1 MRWRILCNAALFAA
15 TSVVQAQSSTE
26 SVPTIRTSTQ
36 VVLVPIVAT
45 RPNGSTVKDLRP
57 SELRV
62 FDNGKS
68 QSVLSFER
76 IDDGSAMPDIKP
88 GTSNLP
94 ISSVANRYPHFSII
108 LLDALNTAWS
118 DQVYARRAVEHLLDS
133 LPPGE
138 RTALFALGS
147 RLYLLHDFS
156 SNPEEL
162 RAALHKLSDSAPNHG
177 TVPSSDSPYSAAVTY
192 SALASFSN
200 LTHAREVASGF
211 EARFYLRNR
220 ILQTL
225 AALSAIARLAKNI
238 QGQKDLLWVTSA
250 FPLMVHGRDDAL
262 DSDSYYEQE
271 QQTTRELSS
280 AGLRVYPI
288 DARGLSSNP
297 NAVVNIATMQRFA
310 ADTGGEA
317 FCNNNDLSSLMRQ
330 ALKDSRAGYLLTYTP
345 RNFRVDG
352 SFHTIRIRV
361 SRSGVHLR
369 YRPGYYA
376 EALPSQ
382 AHTRHE

>member
-1 MRWRILCNAALFAA
+1 MRGRLLCNAALFAA
-15 TSVVQAQSSTE
+15 TSFVQAQSSTE

-36 VVLVPIVAT
+36 VVLVPLVAT
-45 RPNGSTVKDLRP
+45 RSNGSTVEDLRS

-76 IDDGSAMPDIKP
+76 IDNGSAMPDIKP
-88 GTSNLP
+88 NTSKLR
-94 ISSVANRYPHFSII
+94 ISSVDDRYPHFSII

-118 DQVYARRAVEHLLDS
+118 DQVYGRRAVEHLLDS

-147 RLYLLHDFS
+147 RLYLLHDFT

-162 RAALHKLSDSAPNHG
+162 RAALHKLSDGAPNHG
-177 TVPSSDSPYSAAVTY
+177 TLPSSDSPYSAAVSY
-192 SALASFSN
+192 SDLASFSN
-200 LTHAREVASGF
+200 LTHSREVASGF
-211 EARFYLRNR
+211 ESRFYLRNR
-220 ILQTL
+220 ILQTFD
-225 AALSAIARLAKNI
+225 ALSAIARLAKNI
-238 QGQKDLLWVTSA
+238 QGQKDLLWVSSA
-250 FPLMVHGRDDAL
+250 FPLTVHGRDDAL

-280 AGLRVYPI
+280 AGIRVYPV

-297 NAVVNIATMQRFA
+297 NAIINISTMQKIA
-310 ADTGGEA
+310 ADTGGRA
-317 FCNNNDLSSLMRQ
+317 FCNNNDLSSLMHQ
-330 ALKDSRAGYLLTYTP
+330 ALEDSREGYLLTYAP
-345 RNFRVDG
+345 RNLHADG
-352 SFHTIRIRV
+352 SFHAIRVRV
-361 SRSGVHLR
+361 SRPGVHLR

-376 EALPSQ
+376 DALTSKEDIK
-382 AHTRHE
+382 H